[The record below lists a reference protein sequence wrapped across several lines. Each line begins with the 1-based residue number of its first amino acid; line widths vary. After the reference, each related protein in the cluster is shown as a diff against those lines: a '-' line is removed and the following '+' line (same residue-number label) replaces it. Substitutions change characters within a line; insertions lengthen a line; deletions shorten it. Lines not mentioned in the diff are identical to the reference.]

1 MLGWIGRQDTL
12 EYAKICWIFVLLAH
26 SVLPVFAQ
34 ATNVTA
40 LDSRVKYVGEWVDQ
54 DNGGHE
60 LTTTQ
65 GSYVTFTF
73 QGSFMRAYETLLHFA
88 DNLLRL

>member
-1 MLGWIGRQDTL
+1 M
-12 EYAKICWIFVLLAH
+12 LAH

-40 LDSRVKYVGEWVDQ
+40 LDSRVKYVGKWVDQ

-73 QGSFMRAYETLLHFA
+73 QGPFMRAYEILLHLA